1 MGFVPSILLESGMGS
16 GFLGACLGF
25 KKNLPKIRSEKT
37 YPTNVSHPGFCWG
50 KKCSQTHNSPDRN
63 RIWSFGWIAWT
74 AESYRKA
81 WEQRLR
87 DSSTKQE
94 ADCMMGRQKRLE
106 FWSWLSCSYK
116 MYMIYIYIYYIY
128 YIWLLR
134 ILIASRGK
142 QKGKYIIHLILW
154 AIESGRFQVLPLF
167 SWKLSVLPLK
177 NGWLEDYFS
186 WGHLLFF
193 FWRCHY
199 PILSPCMEYFSTF
212 SWFFNGKCR

>member
-1 MGFVPSILLESGMGS
+1 MSAIRVFVGEKNAHKRTTLRTGIEFDLLAESHEPLNPIVK
-16 GFLGACLGF
+16 LGNSDCEIPAPN
-25 KKNLPKIRSEKT
+25 KKPIAWWEGRK
-37 YPTNVSHPGFCWG
+37 
-50 KKCSQTHNSPDRN
+50 D
-63 RIWSFGWIAWT
+63 WSF
-74 AESYRKA
+74 
-81 WEQRLR
+81 
-87 DSSTKQE
+87 E
-94 ADCMMGRQKRLE
+94 ADCHVLIKCI
-106 FWSWLSCSYK
+106 W
-116 MYMIYIYIYYIY
+116 YIYIYYIY